1 MQMKTPD
8 ERPKWMHLPDYDG
21 YGIVNLM
28 SSLVQACA
36 AGDTGYKPLPGD
48 GLANLPSARNIILL
62 VLDGLGYDYLSNQGQ
77 GSLLGSYCHER
88 LSSVC
93 PSTTASAIPTFLTG
107 LAPQQHG
114 FTGWFTYFSELGS
127 VLAVLPFHNRFGAAP
142 IPRWLL
148 SPAALCGAQPLLERI
163 ELRTNLVVPKHIAG
177 SSFNRAFSGRARI
190 TPFSSLNELRK
201 ALRRA
206 VGRGRKQERSFTYA
220 YWPEFD
226 SLAHRFGVGSLQ
238 LQAHFAELDRFFAK
252 LLSDLHGSDSILLV
266 TADHGFIDTSP
277 DTTIRLE
284 EHPQLQQMLMVPLC
298 GEPRMAF
305 CYPRSD
311 RQQPFEEYVRE
322 LFADEA
328 LLFPSRQLLQEGWFG
343 QGTPDPRLVN
353 RIGQYTLVM
362 KSNWTITDRLPGEK
376 PSQQI
381 GVHGGVSAAE
391 MYVPLIYAEC

>member
-1 MQMKTPD
+1 MNHYN
-8 ERPKWMHLPDYDG
+8 ERPKWLHLPDYDG

-28 SSLVQACA
+28 SSLAQACA
-36 AGDTGYKPLPGD
+36 AGDTGYKPVPGD
-48 GLANLPSARNIILL
+48 GLANLSSARNIILL
-62 VLDGLGYDYLSNQGQ
+62 VIDGLGYDYLINQGQ

-88 LSSVC
+88 LTSVC

-127 VLAVLPFHNRFGAAP
+127 VLAVLPFHNRIGATP
-142 IPRWLL
+142 IPKWLL
-148 SPAALCGAQPLLERI
+148 SPAALCGANPLLERMQM
-163 ELRTNLVVPKHIAG
+163 RTNLIAPERIAN
-177 SSFNRAFSGRARI
+177 SNFNRALSGQARI
-190 TPFSSLNELRK
+190 SPFKDLNGLRK
-201 ALRRA
+201 AVRRA
-206 VGRGRKQERSFTYA
+206 VQRGHKQERSFSYA

-238 LQAHFAELDRFFAK
+238 LQAHFSELDHFFAK
-252 LLSDLHGSDSILLV
+252 LLSDLRGSDSILLV

-305 CYPRSD
+305 CYPHWD
-311 RQQPFEEYVRE
+311 RQHAFEAYMRE
-322 LFADEA
+322 LFSKEA
-328 LLFPSRQLLQEGWFG
+328 MLFPSQQLLQEGWFG
-343 QGTPDPRLVN
+343 LGVPDPRLQN

-362 KSNWTITDRLPGEK
+362 KDNWTISDRLPGEK
-376 PSQQI
+376 PSRQI
-381 GVHGGVSAAE
+381 GVHGGVSEQE